1 MGRFRT
7 FDHTADLGMEVEA
20 DSLDD
25 LFATAAQGLVS
36 LVVANPET
44 IRESSERTVRLTAQ
58 DLTDLLIGWLSEVL
72 FLIET
77 NHEVYARFAVSVE
90 QRPPRLKANLFGE
103 PIDRQRHVLDHEVK
117 AVTHHGAEIR
127 PTDHGYAARVIVDI

>member
-7 FDHTADLGMEVEA
+7 FDHTADLGIEVEA

-44 IRESSERTVRLTAQ
+44 IRESSERTVRLSAQ

-90 QRPPRLKANLFGE
+90 QRPPRLEATVFGE

-127 PTDHGYAARVIVDI
+127 PTEHGYAARVIVDI